1 MNCFIIGQPLKPTID
16 DLQQHVIPL
25 VATKWHDLGLVLL
38 DPINRDVLDDMEK
51 LHKEAVLKYCIEMFK
66 ECLDYRDNSWYQLL
80 EAIRIIRF
88 NDVANNIESLLL
100 QGECTV

>member
-51 LHKEAVLKYCIEMFK
+51 LHKEAVLKYCREILRSWLLYE
-66 ECLDYRDNSWYQLL
+66 DGTWYQLL
-80 EAIRIIRF
+80 VAIRIIRF
-88 NDVANNIESLLL
+88 NDVANDIESLLL